1 MSGSLG
7 KSENTSSQQ
16 FGQDVWQPQGDALAQ
31 MYGAASGLFGKG
43 AGDYGQQM
51 SQGRNY
57 SNQAMGMMMDPWQ
70 AQMGGGAYGGID
82 ATGMVY
88 DAQQQLANPTTYTQ
102 DIYGD
107 IMLGEGND
115 YVDALTG
122 TLTTQAE
129 ETLGMNLGALD
140 QRAAAAGMS
149 GGSRHGVAT
158 ANIAED
164 INQNLQSELATMGY
178 ETFDQDLQQ
187 KLDIAQMADT
197 NALASAQTNAM
208 MAQNMMAGQQGAMSG
223 GLGYGNM
230 MTGYGMQQ
238 QMMPWQMM
246 GAYGGLLGAPTILG
260 SGSGSASGKGFSTAG
275 GM

>member
-1 MSGSLG
+1 
-7 KSENTSSQQ
+7 
-16 FGQDVWQPQGDALAQ
+16 
-31 MYGAASGLFGKG
+31 
-43 AGDYGQQM
+43 
-51 SQGRNY
+51 
-57 SNQAMGMMMDPWQ
+57 
-70 AQMGGGAYGGID
+70 
-82 ATGMVY
+82 MVY
-88 DAQQQLANPTTYTQ
+88 DAQQQLANPTTYAQ
-102 DIYGD
+102 DLYGE

-122 TLTTQAE
+122 TLTQQAE
-129 ETLGMNLGALD
+129 ETLGMNLASLD

-178 ETFDQDLQQ
+178 ETFDQDLQN
-187 KLDIAQMADT
+187 KLAIASMADT
-197 NALASAQTNAM
+197 NALMSAQYQADLANQM
-208 MAQNMMAGQQGAMSG
+208 MMGQQGAMYG

-238 QMMPWQMM
+238 QMMPWNTM
-246 GAYGGLLGAPTILG
+246 GAYGGVLGAPTVLG
-260 SGSGSASGKGFSTAG
+260 SGTSAMSGSGKGKSLAG